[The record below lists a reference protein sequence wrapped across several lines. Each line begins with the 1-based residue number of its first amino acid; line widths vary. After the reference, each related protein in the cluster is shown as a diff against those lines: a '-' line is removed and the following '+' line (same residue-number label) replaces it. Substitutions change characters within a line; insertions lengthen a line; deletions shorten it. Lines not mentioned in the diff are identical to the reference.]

1 MNKVYRSKISS
12 FLLLIMIAT
21 TLAPVFP
28 LLFKPQLST
37 SSYIVMV
44 LSFIFCLIIVVP
56 TFSQTYYSIEGN
68 ALRIKSGFLYNR
80 TINIQAIRKIE
91 ETRNIV
97 SSPALS
103 MDRLEIIYNKFD
115 SIIVSPQDKES
126 FIQDLLAINPVIVE
140 VRKKKQTVDYR

>member
-1 MNKVYRSKISS
+1 MKKVYRSKISL
-12 FLLLIMIAT
+12 FLLLIMIAA

-37 SSYIVMV
+37 TSYIVMV

-56 TFSQTYYSIEGN
+56 TFSQTYYSIEDN
-68 ALRIKSGFLYNR
+68 ALHIKSGFLYNR
-80 TINIQAIRKIE
+80 TIHIQAIRKIE

-126 FIQDLLAINPVIVE
+126 FIQDLLAINPAIIE